1 MDLAASISLIV
12 FLGVNKG
19 LLGDEDSVEELT
31 LILAADS
38 ADLLDLGAGEG
49 NSGDVSTIEDKLT
62 LDISRYGNLGVAS
75 ALDEFVLL
83 TTKEVLDGDVLAILG
98 DDNVDGEMSVYKSH
112 LVAEALFTSKESLP
126 VSIIINKKEVKE
138 IARNSRK
145 YRNWGRGLD
154 RP

>member
-12 FLGVNKG
+12 FLGVNEG

-62 LDISRYGNLGVAS
+62 LDISG
-75 ALDEFVLL
+75 
-83 TTKEVLDGDVLAILG
+83 
-98 DDNVDGEMSVYKSH
+98 
-112 LVAEALFTSKESLP
+112 
-126 VSIIINKKEVKE
+126 
-138 IARNSRK
+138 
-145 YRNWGRGLD
+145 
-154 RP
+154 

>member
-1 MDLAASISLIV
+1 M
-12 FLGVNKG
+12 
-19 LLGDEDSVEELT
+19 
-31 LILAADS
+31 
-38 ADLLDLGAGEG
+38 
-49 NSGDVSTIEDKLT
+49 
-62 LDISRYGNLGVAS
+62 
-75 ALDEFVLL
+75 DEFVLL
-83 TTKEVLDGDVLAILG
+83 TTKEVLDSDVLAILG

-112 LVAEALFTSKESLP
+112 LVAEALFTSKESQP